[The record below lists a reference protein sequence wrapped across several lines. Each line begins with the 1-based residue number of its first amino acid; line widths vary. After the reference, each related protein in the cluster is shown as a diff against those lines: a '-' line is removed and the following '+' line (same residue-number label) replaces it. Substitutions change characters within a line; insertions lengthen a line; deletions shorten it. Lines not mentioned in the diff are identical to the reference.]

1 MQLQSDNY
9 QKKVMVPFY
18 EAMTVHYTPAAL
30 GNAKS
35 KIIEPYFNHINKTYC
50 QMLPN
55 WSGVNINAKRDSQPN
70 IEILNR
76 NRHLIPTEEVVI
88 QQIHT
93 IMNRERE
100 LKRDAY
106 LKAWAATPGERRIA
120 FNDDEYL
127 FLMGETTGRTNR
139 LTGQGLLMELM
150 GQRLNFETF
159 NMELRNLQRGLGGA
173 LRPRRPFAGA
183 YLQR

>member
-1 MQLQSDNY
+1 
-9 QKKVMVPFY
+9 
-18 EAMTVHYTPAAL
+18 MTVHYTPAAL

-93 IMNRERE
+93 IMNRS
-100 LKRDAY
+100 A
-106 LKAWAATPGERRIA
+106 
-120 FNDDEYL
+120 N
-127 FLMGETTGRTNR
+127 
-139 LTGQGLLMELM
+139 
-150 GQRLNFETF
+150 
-159 NMELRNLQRGLGGA
+159 
-173 LRPRRPFAGA
+173 
-183 YLQR
+183 